1 MAVWDGFWENLFQLF
16 SAIRDWFNPTPQMG
30 VAFALWL
37 LIAGLH
43 YGLMRVRRGTDK
55 AKPSRDL
62 VWIDR
67 LSRIVFPFAT
77 AVLALF
83 LLPESIV
90 ERLEFKAQSY
100 LYQAGMLEP
109 HPLRWKLETG
119 AVALLRFEGERIHV
133 DVLSGRESRGGIR
146 VAELTKQGRGYSGAA
161 QVGMPCPAGRPP
173 HASCTKEV
181 PIEFTLVQQRRIEG
195 RLGLDPEKSQA
206 ACPHCRTQWKE
217 FVWVPE

>member
-1 MAVWDGFWENLFQLF
+1 LAVWDGFWENLFQVF

-30 VAFALWL
+30 IAFALWL

-43 YGLMRVRRGTDK
+43 YGWTRASRG
-55 AKPSRDL
+55 ASQARPNRDL

-67 LSRIVFPFAT
+67 LSKIVFPFAT

-83 LLPESIV
+83 LLPESVV

-100 LYQAGMLEP
+100 LYQAGVIEP

-119 AVALLRFEGERIHV
+119 AVALLRFEGERIHLE
-133 DVLSGRESRGGIR
+133 VLPGGELRGGIR

-161 QVGMPCPAGRPP
+161 QVGAPCPPGRPP
-173 HASCTKEV
+173 HAACTKEV

-195 RLGLDPEKSQA
+195 RLGLEPEKSQA
-206 ACPHCRTQWKE
+206 ACPHCRMQWKE
-217 FVWVPE
+217 FVWLPE